1 MSLSNKWKR
10 AELFIRA
17 NSSRQK
23 RQTSGTR
30 RMHTNT
36 KNYFPKQQYGE
47 LTCCLHPSLLGGVL
61 PAAQI
66 SQCQLLAAVCKPFMS
81 AKTSQHHRYPQR
93 WDSHPYG
100 NKERDHS
107 QIPHVTLITLDGSAV
122 GMDMQPT
129 APLSFP
135 FLFQAQAFRAAVLPL
150 TPDALAALLN

>member
-10 AELFIRA
+10 AELFSRA

-36 KNYFPKQQYGE
+36 KNYFPKQQSGKQI
-47 LTCCLHPSLLGGVL
+47 LLAACTPASCGVL
-61 PAAQI
+61 PVAQI
-66 SQCQLLAAVCKPFMS
+66 PQCQLLAAICKPFMS
-81 AKTSQHHRYPQR
+81 AKPSQHHRYPQR

-100 NKERDHS
+100 NRAHS
-107 QIPHVTLITLDGSAV
+107 QNPRVALVSLEGSAV
-122 GMDMQPT
+122 STEQPA

-135 FLFQAQAFRAAVLPL
+135 FLFQAQVFRAAVPSL
-150 TPDALAALLN
+150 TPDALAAPWN